1 MAKTLPA
8 STTPVIE
15 TMSVSTDPGTGDVD
29 GITVTVNVTYGS
41 LHSREDFDLWATMNI
56 GEKTAFQASVWD
68 RLTTE
73 ITAVYS

>member
-15 TMSVSTDPGTGDVD
+15 TMSVSTDPVTGDVN
-29 GITVTVNVTYGS
+29 GIAVVVNVSYGD
-41 LHSREDFDLWATMNI
+41 LHSREDFDLWATMNT
-56 GEKTAFQASVWD
+56 GERTAFQASVWD